1 MRQSMRRNTGHR
13 AHPGQIVAAAVAA
26 VVLVVLGGLLF
37 GGAPQTGT
45 TGGGGSAVGTTAPGT
60 SSSGTKTGKSG
71 DGKNDGQDACGSGS
85 VPDVV
90 VSINQWQS
98 VVTRVAGSCARVRTI
113 LTNSGVDAHDFE
125 PGAADQQRLAAADI
139 VVVNGAGYDEWAS
152 RAVSGRAQ
160 VIDAAR
166 LMSVKEGS
174 NPHLWFSASARTKV
188 ARAVLAALRKRLPGA
203 KKTLQ
208 GRYDGWLADERR
220 LEARI
225 ADIRKKIRGASGGAV
240 RYAATESV
248 ADYLASDLGLRDA
261 TPQGYANAARNESEP
276 SPGDIQQFTALL
288 RAGRVRLLIVNTQE
302 EDKTAR
308 LLEQAASAGN
318 VPLVRLTE
326 TRPRRYSTTIGW
338 ITGLVEKFDA
348 ALEK

>member
-1 MRQSMRRNTGHR
+1 MGQKKRRTGDR
-13 AHPGQIVAAAVAA
+13 VHPGQIVAAVAAA
-26 VVLVVLGGLLF
+26 VVLIVLGGLLF
-37 GGAPQTGT
+37 GGVPQKGTTAGDGAQDGSSGTSGTGT
-45 TGGGGSAVGTTAPGT
+45 TGSNTSCGT
-60 SSSGTKTGKSG
+60 
-71 DGKNDGQDACGSGS
+71 GS

-125 PGAADQQRLAAADI
+125 PGAADQSRLAAADI

-166 LMSVKEGS
+166 LMGVREGS
-174 NPHLWFSASARTKV
+174 NPHLWFSASARRKV
-188 ARAVLAALRKRLPGA
+188 AKAVLGVLQKRLPGA
-203 KKTLQ
+203 KKTVQ
-208 GRYDGWLADERR
+208 GQYDDWLADEKK
-220 LEARI
+220 LERSI
-225 ADIRKKIRGASGGAV
+225 ADIRAKMKETSGSAV

-261 TPQGYANAARNESEP
+261 TPHGYANAARNESEP

-288 RAGRVRLLIVNTQE
+288 KAGKVRLLIVNTQE

-308 LLEQAASAGN
+308 LLEQAASAGK

-326 TRPRRYSTTIGW
+326 TRPQRYSTTIGW
-338 ITGLVEKFDA
+338 ITSLVGKFET
-348 ALEK
+348 ALGK

>member
-1 MRQSMRRNTGHR
+1 MRQSMRQRTGRR
-13 AHPGQIVAAAVAA
+13 AHPGQIVAAVVAA

-37 GGAPQTGT
+37 GGAPQEGT
-45 TGGGGSAVGTTAPGT
+45 AD
-60 SSSGTKTGKSG
+60 G
-71 DGKNDGQDACGSGS
+71 DGGWTGSSAAAADTCGTGS

-90 VSINQWQS
+90 VSVNQWQS

-125 PGAADQQRLAAADI
+125 PGAADQSRLAAADI

-152 RAVSGRAQ
+152 RAVSGRAR

-166 LMSVKEGS
+166 LMGVKEGS

-188 ARAVLAALRKRLPGA
+188 AGAVLDVLQKRLPGQR
-203 KKTLQ
+203 KVLR
-208 GRYDGWLADERR
+208 GHYDTWLAAERK
-220 LEARI
+220 LERRI
-225 ADIRKKIRGASGGAV
+225 ADIRTKMKSASTSAV

-248 ADYLASDLGLRDA
+248 ADYLAADLGLRDA

-288 RAGRVRLLIVNTQE
+288 RAGKVRLLIVNTQE

-308 LLEQAASAGN
+308 LLEQAASAGR
-318 VPLVRLTE
+318 VPIVRLTE

-338 ITGLVEKFDA
+338 ITGLVGKFET

>member
-1 MRQSMRRNTGHR
+1 MRQSMRQRTGGR
-13 AHPGQIVAAAVAA
+13 AHPGQIVAAVVAA
-26 VVLVVLGGLLF
+26 VVLFVLGGLLF

-45 TGGGGSAVGTTAPGT
+45 AGGGGSAAGTAAPGT
-60 SSSGTKTGKSG
+60 SGTKTGKG
-71 DGKNDGQDACGSGS
+71 GEGEKGREDACGSGS

-98 VVTRVAGSCARVRTI
+98 VVTRVAGSCAHVRTI
-113 LTNSGVDAHDFE
+113 LTNSGVDTHDFE
-125 PGAADQQRLAAADI
+125 PGAADQSRLAAADI

-160 VIDAAR
+160 VVDAAR
-166 LMSVKEGS
+166 LMGVKEGD

-188 ARAVLAALRKRLPGA
+188 ARAILDVLRKRLPGA

-208 GRYDGWLADERR
+208 GRYDGWLAGERR
-220 LEARI
+220 LEEKI

-288 RAGRVRLLIVNTQE
+288 KAGRVRLLIVNTQE

-308 LLEQAASAGN
+308 LLEQAASAGK

-338 ITGLVEKFDA
+338 ITGLVEKFDT
-348 ALEK
+348 ALEQ